1 MSSKF
6 LLLLLF
12 AFPSY
17 LFSSENNIDSLKK
30 HLRDFPSEDTTA
42 VHTLNGI
49 SLAYMHKANDSC
61 LLYADKAIALATKIG
76 YTAGVA
82 DGYDRKACFY
92 NGKGE
97 YKKGLYYSIE
107 GYKLFE
113 KLKDKRAM
121 SNLMNSI
128 GNTYLGL
135 NNTEKALESYLKSY
149 EIAAQD
155 SSKYMMAISSIG
167 IGNIYLDSRKDAAT
181 AIDYFKRS
189 KAIFEKQNALYPLS
203 ICYTLIGNCLVEL
216 ERYDEAFE
224 NFDKAVVQLKELD
237 NSYGIASTYEIIAAA
252 YEKQGSK
259 TIALN
264 FYEKAYSIFV
274 ERKAYDNIKNVCLN
288 ISNLYSKT
296 LNFEKALE
304 YYVHY
309 SNYKDSVFNLESNK
323 QVLEIEG
330 KYESEKQL
338 QQIELQEA
346 KLSQQQ
352 TRQTIL
358 MIGIGVAVLLM
369 LLFFFRYYEKQKS
382 NKALSIANENL
393 ESKNDIIQLKNKEIT
408 DSIEYA
414 KRIQNTLLPS
424 EKYIWQTLKRLNNK

>member
-1 MSSKF
+1 MSSK
-6 LLLLLF
+6 LLLF
-12 AFPSY
+12 FLLFHLS
-17 LFSSENNIDSLKK
+17 LFSAENNIDSLKK
-30 HLRDFPSEDTTA
+30 HLKDFPTEDTSA
-42 VHTLNGI
+42 VHTLNKI

-61 LLYADKAIALATKIG
+61 LLFADKAIALATKIG

-82 DGYDRKACFY
+82 DGYDRKCGFY

-135 NNTEKALESYLKSY
+135 KNNEKALESYLKSY

-167 IGNIYLDSRKDAAT
+167 IGNIYLDRKEAAK

-216 ERYDEAFE
+216 ERYDEAFD
-224 NFDKAVVQLKELD
+224 NFDKAVIQLKELD

-259 TIALN
+259 TIALD
-264 FYEKAYSIFV
+264 FYEKAYAIFV

-288 ISNLYSKT
+288 ISNLYSKIF
-296 LNFEKALE
+296 NFEKALE

-309 SNYKDSVFNLESNK
+309 SNYKDSVFNVESNK

-352 TRQTIL
+352 TRQTVLI
-358 MIGIGVAVLLM
+358 IGIGVAILLM
-369 LLFFFRYYEKQKS
+369 LLFFFRFYEKQKS

-393 ESKNDIIQLKNKEIT
+393 ESKNDIILLKNKEIT

>member
-1 MSSKF
+1 MSSK
-6 LLLLLF
+6 LLLLF
-12 AFPSY
+12 FVFHLS
-17 LFSSENNIDSLKK
+17 LFSAENNIDSLKK
-30 HLRDFPSEDTTA
+30 HLKDFPTEDTSA
-42 VHTLNGI
+42 VQTLNKI

-61 LLYADKAIALATKIG
+61 LLFADKAIALSKKIA

-82 DGYDRKACFY
+82 DGYDRKGGFY

-97 YKKGLYYSIE
+97 YKTALHYSIE

-113 KLKDKRAM
+113 KLNDKRAM

-135 NNTEKALESYLKSY
+135 ENNEKALESYLKSY

-167 IGNIYLDSRKDAAT
+167 IGNIYLDRKDAAK

-224 NFDKAVVQLKELD
+224 NFDKAVMQLKELD

-259 TIALN
+259 TIALD
-264 FYEKAYSIFV
+264 FYEKAYAIFV
-274 ERKAYDNIKNVCLN
+274 ERKAYDNIKTVCLN

-304 YYVHY
+304 YYIHY
-309 SNYKDSVFNLESNK
+309 SNYKDSVFNVESNK

-352 TRQTIL
+352 TRQNIL

-393 ESKNDIIQLKNKEIT
+393 EVKNDIIQLKNKEIT

>member
-1 MSSKF
+1 MSSK
-6 LLLLLF
+6 LLLLF
-12 AFPSY
+12 FVFHLS
-17 LFSSENNIDSLKK
+17 LFSAENNIDSLKK
-30 HLRDFPSEDTTA
+30 HLKDFPTEDTSA
-42 VHTLNGI
+42 VQTLNKI

-61 LLYADKAIALATKIG
+61 LLFADKAIELAKKIG

-82 DGYDRKACFY
+82 DGYDRKGGFY

-135 NNTEKALESYLKSY
+135 NNNEKALESYLKSY

-189 KAIFEKQNALYPLS
+189 KAIFEQQNAMYPLS

-224 NFDKAVVQLKELD
+224 NFDKAVIQLKELD

-264 FYEKAYSIFV
+264 FYEKAYAIFV
-274 ERKAYDNIKNVCLN
+274 ERKAYDNIKNVSLN
-288 ISNLYSKT
+288 ISKLYSKT

-309 SNYKDSVFNLESNK
+309 SNYKDSVFNVESNK

-330 KYESEKQL
+330 KYESEKQQ